1 MTIKNILQNPGL
13 SGVKNA
19 FDRFHHN
26 APMDHGYYGGPNNY
40 NGGLNGYNYHP
51 PPSYQ
56 APPAGPIIKH
66 YKQSSSGGGNK
77 GAGSAAMSALTL
89 LSFLFFL
96 NILQQCLKDHMMTL
110 NPQVTIMSAGRED
123 PQLKNINVRTSTHI
137 ENSGEHTLGDGIG
150 RAYPSEL
157 NEDAKDVRGHEVRID
172 ALNIEQATGEI
183 K

>member
-1 MTIKNILQNPGL
+1 MNNISN
-13 SGVKNA
+13 
-19 FDRFHHN
+19 
-26 APMDHGYYGGPNNY
+26 
-40 NGGLNGYNYHP
+40 
-51 PPSYQ
+51 SYR
-56 APPAGPIIKH
+56 
-66 YKQSSSGGGNK
+66 QSSSGGGSK

-123 PQLKNINVRTSTHI
+123 PQLKTSTHI
-137 ENSGEHTLGDGIG
+137 VKSDEHTLGEGVG

-157 NEDAKDVRGHEVRID
+157 NEDAMDVRAHEVRINE
-172 ALNIEQATGEI
+172 LNIEQATSET